1 MYKNLIAKNVHK
13 EYKRVTSRTIRKIN
27 TAHKVIVNNLEIED
41 RVFKTTERES
51 FISLKDHKPDFV
63 NNPKCRLLV
72 PTKPEIGRISHLIL
86 KNIIEVVRQK
96 TKLNQWKNIYSCIE
110 WFKLLENKKNS
121 NFIQYDIVNFYP
133 TISEELLNAAL
144 DWAKNYVPISNFDR
158 DTIFQARKPIMVFDG
173 KYWTKQKNPN
183 FDVAMGSYDGA
194 EICDLCGLFLLAE
207 LNKLRL
213 NATFGSYKDDGL
225 GVSTASPRQIENIK
239 KKICELYKKH
249 GLQVTIEANKKCVQ
263 FLDAE
268 LDLEN
273 ESFKPFIKPEDTPCY
288 VHASSN
294 HPPGI
299 LKNIPESV
307 NRRISA
313 LSSNEAMFN
322 SVAPTYQAALNK
334 SGYNY
339 KLNYA
344 PPTNNTQPKKRQ
356 RKRRVIWWNPPYS
369 ENVKTKVGK
378 LFFKALETH
387 FGKENPLSKIFNK
400 NTLKMS
406 YRTVPNFKSLIS
418 SHNTKLLKGDTVDPP
433 CNCQKSRV
441 CPIPG
446 ECLKENVVYTATVTP
461 SVGDQETYVGMTST
475 TFKERLANHDK
486 SFNHIKYSTETS
498 LSKFIWKLKDRNI
511 DYTINWRIVDRA
523 PIFNPI
529 TRVCKLCTLEK
540 FYILYRP
547 DLASLNQNDEIYKP
561 CPHRFSLLLENT

>member
-1 MYKNLIAKNVHK
+1 MNMFISSIEALASEMEWATHFFLNPESKTTKNTFNFKSNKKPPKNPELIPFKQELIKIASSIEFEHKPNKFQAKLREEKNSIINLNNVIVPADKTCNNYELEPNVYKNLIAKNVHK

-51 FISLKDHKPDFV
+51 FISLKDHKPDFR

-96 TKLNQWKNIYSCIE
+96 TKLNQWKNIYACIE

-207 LNKLRL
+207 LNKLNL

-225 GVSTASPRQIENIK
+225 GVSTASPRQIERIK

-288 VHASSN
+288 VHAS
-294 HPPGI
+294 
-299 LKNIPESV
+299 
-307 NRRISA
+307 
-313 LSSNEAMFN
+313 
-322 SVAPTYQAALNK
+322 
-334 SGYNY
+334 
-339 KLNYA
+339 
-344 PPTNNTQPKKRQ
+344 
-356 RKRRVIWWNPPYS
+356 
-369 ENVKTKVGK
+369 KTTPQGS
-378 LFFKALETH
+378 
-387 FGKENPLSKIFNK
+387 SKI
-400 NTLKMS
+400 
-406 YRTVPNFKSLIS
+406 
-418 SHNTKLLKGDTVDPP
+418 
-433 CNCQKSRV
+433 
-441 CPIPG
+441 
-446 ECLKENVVYTATVTP
+446 
-461 SVGDQETYVGMTST
+461 
-475 TFKERLANHDK
+475 
-486 SFNHIKYSTETS
+486 S
-498 LSKFIWKLKDRNI
+498 LSL
-511 DYTINWRIVDRA
+511 
-523 PIFNPI
+523 
-529 TRVCKLCTLEK
+529 
-540 FYILYRP
+540 
-547 DLASLNQNDEIYKP
+547 
-561 CPHRFSLLLENT
+561 